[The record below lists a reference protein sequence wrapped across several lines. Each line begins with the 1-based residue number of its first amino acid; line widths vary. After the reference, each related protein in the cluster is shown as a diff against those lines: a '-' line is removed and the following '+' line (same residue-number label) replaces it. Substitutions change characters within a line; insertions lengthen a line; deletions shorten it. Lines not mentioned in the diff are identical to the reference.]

1 MAAAVNAGS
10 KVFYVVAASVLG
22 AFSATLLAIA
32 AYQLL
37 ASLVRAEGILSQT
50 LQSIGLVT
58 IAMAVF
64 EVAKFLVEEELIRER
79 QLRSILEA
87 RRSLT
92 KFFTIIVIVLSLEAI
107 VLVFETKL
115 EAISNLIY
123 PTALMAVAVAA
134 VVGLGL
140 FQRLSAEGGSN
151 RIGED
156 PGARGEPFR
165 ASPRETSAAP
175 ARFLAATDRRG
186 APGQDRTWRRRLP
199 SARRSPPPLR
209 RSRAAMSL
217 MPPLLLPGRR
227 GGSESR

>member
-1 MAAAVNAGS
+1 MASAPKVAARRRSEEATPSGKAGSAASADARDPTDPEPPETSARVLMVAVNTGS
-10 KVFYVVAASVLG
+10 KVFYIVAATVLG
-22 AFSATLLAIA
+22 AFSATLLIVA

-37 ASLVRAEGILSQT
+37 ASLVRAEGILHQT

-92 KFFTIIVIVLSLEAI
+92 KFFTIVVIVLSLEAI

-115 EAISNLIY
+115 EAISDIVY

-156 PGARGEPFR
+156 PGSRG
-165 ASPRETSAAP
+165 
-175 ARFLAATDRRG
+175 
-186 APGQDRTWRRRLP
+186 PG
-199 SARRSPPPLR
+199 
-209 RSRAAMSL
+209 
-217 MPPLLLPGRR
+217 
-227 GGSESR
+227 

>member
-1 MAAAVNAGS
+1 MASANKAAARRKPEDTSPHGGDRAAAADRRDPTDPEPPEADVRGLVAVLNTGS

-22 AFSATLLAIA
+22 AFSATLLAVA

-37 ASLVRAEGILSQT
+37 ASLVRAEGILHQT

-92 KFFTIIVIVLSLEAI
+92 KFFTIVVIVLSLEAI

-115 EAISNLIY
+115 EAISDIVY

-140 FQRLSAEGGSN
+140 FQRLSAEGGTN

-156 PGARGEPFR
+156 PG
-165 ASPRETSAAP
+165 SP
-175 ARFLAATDRRG
+175 G
-186 APGQDRTWRRRLP
+186 PG
-199 SARRSPPPLR
+199 
-209 RSRAAMSL
+209 
-217 MPPLLLPGRR
+217 
-227 GGSESR
+227 

>member
-1 MAAAVNAGS
+1 MASAPKLAARRRSEEATPSGKAGSAASADARDPTDPEPPETSARVLMVAVNTGS
-10 KVFYVVAASVLG
+10 KVFYIVAATVLG
-22 AFSATLLAIA
+22 AFSATLLIVA

-37 ASLVRAEGILSQT
+37 ASLVRAEGVLYQT

-115 EAISNLIY
+115 EAISDLIY

-134 VVGLGL
+134 VIGLGL
-140 FQRLSAEGGSN
+140 FQRLSAEGGTN
-151 RIGED
+151 RIGDD
-156 PGARGEPFR
+156 PG
-165 ASPRETSAAP
+165 SP
-175 ARFLAATDRRG
+175 G
-186 APGQDRTWRRRLP
+186 PG
-199 SARRSPPPLR
+199 
-209 RSRAAMSL
+209 
-217 MPPLLLPGRR
+217 
-227 GGSESR
+227 

>member
-1 MAAAVNAGS
+1 LV
-10 KVFYVVAASVLG
+10 
-22 AFSATLLAIA
+22 
-32 AYQLL
+32 
-37 ASLVRAEGILSQT
+37 VRAEGILNQT

-79 QLRSILEA
+79 QLRSVLEA

-115 EAISNLIY
+115 EAISDLIY

-134 VVGLGL
+134 VIGLGL

-156 PGARGEPFR
+156 PG
-165 ASPRETSAAP
+165 SP
-175 ARFLAATDRRG
+175 G
-186 APGQDRTWRRRLP
+186 PG
-199 SARRSPPPLR
+199 
-209 RSRAAMSL
+209 
-217 MPPLLLPGRR
+217 
-227 GGSESR
+227 

>member
-1 MAAAVNAGS
+1 MVAVLNAGS

-22 AFSATLLAIA
+22 AFSATLLIVA
-32 AYQLL
+32 AYQLV
-37 ASLVRAEGILSQT
+37 ASFARAEGVLYQT

-87 RRSLT
+87 RRALT

-115 EAISNLIY
+115 EAVSDLIY

-156 PGARGEPFR
+156 PGSRG
-165 ASPRETSAAP
+165 PR
-175 ARFLAATDRRG
+175 
-186 APGQDRTWRRRLP
+186 
-199 SARRSPPPLR
+199 
-209 RSRAAMSL
+209 
-217 MPPLLLPGRR
+217 
-227 GGSESR
+227 

>member
-1 MAAAVNAGS
+1 VASATKPAARRRPETASSRRTAGAGAEDQKDPTDPEPPDASVRGLMAVVNTGS
-10 KVFYVVAASVLG
+10 KAFYIVAATVLG
-22 AFSATLLAIA
+22 AFSATLLAVA

-37 ASLVRAEGILSQT
+37 ASLIRAEGILYQT

-92 KFFTIIVIVLSLEAI
+92 KFFTIVVIVLSLEAI

-115 EAISNLIY
+115 EAISDLIY

-151 RIGED
+151 EIGED
-156 PGARGEPFR
+156 PRP
-165 ASPRETSAAP
+165 
-175 ARFLAATDRRG
+175 
-186 APGQDRTWRRRLP
+186 
-199 SARRSPPPLR
+199 RSP
-209 RSRAAMSL
+209 
-217 MPPLLLPGRR
+217 G
-227 GGSESR
+227 

>member
-1 MAAAVNAGS
+1 VAPAPELAARRRPKGATPPRETSGASSSDARDPTDPEPSDAGVRGMVAVVNTSS

-22 AFSATLLAIA
+22 AFSATLLIFA

-37 ASLVRAEGILSQT
+37 ASLVRAEGILNQT

-79 QLRSILEA
+79 QLRSVLEA

-115 EAISNLIY
+115 EAISDLIY

-134 VVGLGL
+134 VIGLGL
-140 FQRLSAEGGSN
+140 FQRLSAEGGTN
-151 RIGED
+151 RIGDD
-156 PGARGEPFR
+156 PG
-165 ASPRETSAAP
+165 SP
-175 ARFLAATDRRG
+175 G
-186 APGQDRTWRRRLP
+186 PG
-199 SARRSPPPLR
+199 
-209 RSRAAMSL
+209 
-217 MPPLLLPGRR
+217 
-227 GGSESR
+227 

>member
-1 MAAAVNAGS
+1 VASPPKPAARRRPEGVPPSRKTAGTGAADPKDPTDPEPPDASVRSMMAVVNTGS
-10 KVFYVVAASVLG
+10 KVFYIVAATVLG
-22 AFSATLLAIA
+22 AFSATLLVVAG
-32 AYQLL
+32 YQLL
-37 ASLVRAEGILSQT
+37 ESFLRAEGVLYQT
-50 LQSIGLVT
+50 LQGIGLVT

-64 EVAKFLVEEELIRER
+64 EVAKFLAEEELIRER

-92 KFFTIIVIVLSLEAI
+92 KFFTIVVIVLSLESI

-115 EAISNLIY
+115 EAISDLIY

-156 PGARGEPFR
+156 PGSRG
-165 ASPRETSAAP
+165 
-175 ARFLAATDRRG
+175 
-186 APGQDRTWRRRLP
+186 PG
-199 SARRSPPPLR
+199 
-209 RSRAAMSL
+209 
-217 MPPLLLPGRR
+217 
-227 GGSESR
+227 